1 MTSLGEREL
10 RQVASLQSGRDEL
23 VSWQKSSVRPVESS
37 AALSCVWFESV
48 DSIPEEDWKAAQ
60 DGHVDWDM
68 SLPLLRC
75 VERTMPEMRPRALVM
90 YDKGRPAAAAVVV
103 LLQVDPLMFSSSWLK
118 SVAQAVR
125 KVFPSFLTVR
135 VSICGHAPTAGGNT
149 LRISKTTDT
158 EAALACVAG
167 AMREHAGEFRAQL
180 VVFKEFLQE
189 RRDELQ
195 GLLRVGY
202 RRADSLPDN
211 YFDMR
216 YGSFEAF
223 EVGLRSRYRNQLRR
237 TIKKFRASGL
247 QIRVVD
253 DAATAQQAYTDE
265 VHKLY
270 MQVRARAKAGLEY
283 LPAEF
288 FRGLCREF
296 PEHIHFTFA
305 YRDDVVVGFICGA
318 MYEGKYYNLFC
329 GFDYELNEDCGIY
342 FNLMVEDLRYALA
355 LNPKSIHMGSTA
367 DSFKERLGAFQEPLD
382 FYYRGVGIW
391 LWPLRLLDAH
401 LFPPCLPLE
410 RRSIFN
416 VEQVPLRDAADRKL
430 ESNPAIPGAC

>member
-1 MTSLGEREL
+1 MTPVGEREL
-10 RQVASLQSGRDEL
+10 GQVTSLQSGRDEL
-23 VSWQKSSVRPVESS
+23 LSWQKSAVRRAESS
-37 AALSCVWFESV
+37 AAFSCVWFESV
-48 DSIPEEDWKAAQ
+48 ASIPEEDWETAQ

-68 SLPLLRC
+68 SLQLLRC
-75 VERTMPEMRPRALVM
+75 VERTMPEMRPRALIM
-90 YDKGRPAAAAVVV
+90 YDKGRPVAAAVVV

-118 SVAQAVR
+118 SLAQAVR
-125 KVFPSFLTVR
+125 KVLPSFLTVR

-158 EAALACVAG
+158 EAALARAG
-167 AMREHAGEFRAQL
+167 AAMREHAREHRAQL
-180 VVFKEFLQE
+180 VIFKEFLGE
-189 RRDELQ
+189 RRDELK
-195 GLLRVGY
+195 GLMQAGY

-216 YGSFEAF
+216 FGSFEAF
-223 EVGLRSRYRNQLRR
+223 EAGLRSRYRNQLRR
-237 TIKKFRASGL
+237 TIKKFRAAGL

-253 DAATAQQAYTDE
+253 AAAAEKVYTDE
-265 VHKLY
+265 VHQLY
-270 MQVRARAKAGLEY
+270 TQVRTRAKAGLEH
-283 LPAEF
+283 LPADF

-296 PEHIHFTFA
+296 PEHTHFTFA
-305 YRDDVVVGFICGA
+305 YRGDVVVGFICGV

-329 GFDYELNEDCGIY
+329 GFDYALNEDCGIY
-342 FNLMVEDLRYALA
+342 FNLMVEDLRYALS

-391 LWPLRLLDAH
+391 RWPLRWLHAH

-416 VEQVPLRDAADRKL
+416 VEEVPLREAADRKR
-430 ESNPAIPGAC
+430 ESAQAFPSAC